1 MKSIKK
7 FTATLLAASI
17 SLAMAIPAF
26 ATDFSNKE
34 SYTYEVQ
41 VQDAEGK
48 VVSTVT
54 PGSDIYLA
62 LYVYKT
68 SAPEE
73 TITIAKNDASVI
85 DFGYMIS
92 TDGLSSAYEGASDYE
107 IDETG
112 TIATDDGE
120 GTLYVMGSVSGAS
133 AAIEFNSTAP
143 VIRNK
148 LTVTSNEIADVEV
161 AYYEDNL
168 SISGKVGA
176 CSPKNTITTKYSVE
190 EKSVSEMPTA
200 GTVIVD
206 DLDGSKV
213 VYTNSVEANTLNEN
227 TKFTVEFK
235 KGDVVKSKSIKRTF
249 GQIING
255 VIGEGAGVTGKVHF
269 GVKIVDPSVDEADYG
284 CFTVKPE

>member
-85 DFGYMIS
+85 DFGYIIS
-92 TDGLSSAYEGASDYE
+92 TDGLSSDYVGVSDYE
-107 IDETG
+107 IDGTG

-120 GTLYVMGSVSGAS
+120 GNLYVMGSVSGVS

-176 CSPKNTITTKYSVE
+176 CSPKNTITTKYSV
-190 EKSVSEMPTA
+190 KATSSSPIGQQIADGAYYVGAKDLA
-200 GTVIVD
+200 GLSD
-206 DLDGSKV
+206 
-213 VYTNSVEANTLNEN
+213 N
-227 TKFTVEFK
+227 TKFV
-235 KGDVVKSKSIKRTF
+235 IKYETQTKEIEQTL
-249 GQIING
+249 GQILGG
-255 VIGEGAGVTGKVHF
+255 VGISYNNLQGKLHFAIKPVTVNASTLYFSKF
-269 GVKIVDPSVDEADYG
+269 AIETK
-284 CFTVKPE
+284 

>member
-85 DFGYMIS
+85 DFGYIIS
-92 TDGLSSAYEGASDYE
+92 TDGLSSDYVGVSDYE

-120 GTLYVMGSVSGAS
+120 GNLYVMGSVSGVS

-190 EKSVSEMPTA
+190 ATSSSPVGQQIA
-200 GTVIVD
+200 
-206 DLDGSKV
+206 DGAYYVGAKEL
-213 VYTNSVEANTLNEN
+213 TGLTDN
-227 TKFTVEFK
+227 TKFV
-235 KGDVVKSKSIKRTF
+235 IKYETQTKEIQQTL
-249 GQIING
+249 GQILD
-255 VIGEGAGVTGKVHF
+255 GEGVGSLTGKLHF
-269 GVKIVDPSVDEADYG
+269 AIKPVSVDASTLD
-284 CFTVKPE
+284 FTKFAIETK